1 MNVKTALNIPAS
13 MSWEE
18 KYNTIINALGKEN
31 VEKCIPFTMDHLI
44 EMYKKDKN
52 FNIHKD
58 VWDRAAGFLF
68 QYNPKT
74 KTKDV
79 KIINSCLISLMKKK
93 LNVTVFS
100 CAENVCILKKCAKN
114 MIQEVEQEESK

>member
-1 MNVKTALNIPAS
+1 MNVRTALNIPTS

-18 KYNTIINALGKEN
+18 KYNTIINALGREN

-44 EMYKKDKN
+44 EMHRKDRN
-52 FNIHKD
+52 FNIHQD
-58 VWDRAAGFLF
+58 VWNRAAGFLF
-68 QYNPKT
+68 LYNPKT
-74 KTKDV
+74 KTKDA

>member
-31 VEKCIPFTMDHLI
+31 VEKCIPFTMDHLE
-44 EMYKKDKN
+44 EMYRKDRN
-52 FNIHKD
+52 FNMHKD

-68 QYNPKT
+68 RYNPNT

-100 CAENVCILKKCAKN
+100 CAENVCILKECAKN

>member
-1 MNVKTALNIPAS
+1 MNVMTALNISAS
-13 MSWEE
+13 MSCEE
-18 KYNTIINALGKEN
+18 KYNTIINALGREN

-52 FNIHKD
+52 FNIHQD
-58 VWDRAAGFLF
+58 IWNQAAGFLF
-68 QYNPKT
+68 RYNPYT
-74 KTKDV
+74 KTEDT
-79 KIINSCLISLMKKK
+79 KIIGSCLMSLMKKK

-100 CAENVCILKKCAKN
+100 CAENVSILKKCAKN